1 MVHRTMDPNPS
12 WTQTRIMNYRHLSVR
27 EYMFWLRMVHRCKIT
42 CQKFGDSQYE
52 PLLEPNRLFEI
63 VPGQQG
69 SAAHEISNHWISPR
83 PCIICFKQFETPVSS
98 SYVTV
103 KSTAILIKLIWALPI
118 IWHDRELPFSTTVK
132 SQTEVQNKLEFRW
145 ITW

>member
-1 MVHRTMDPNPS
+1 MIFRISWSTEPWIRTPNPS
-12 WTQTRIMNYRHLSVR
+12 WTQTRIMNYRHLSVS
-27 EYMFWLRMVHRCKIT
+27 EYMFWLRMSIDVKSHVKNLAT
-42 CQKFGDSQYE
+42 HSMNHS
-52 PLLEPNRLFEI
+52 LLEPNRLFEI

-83 PCIICFKQFETPVSS
+83 PCIICFKQFGTPVSS

-132 SQTEVQNKLEFRW
+132 SQTEF
-145 ITW
+145 